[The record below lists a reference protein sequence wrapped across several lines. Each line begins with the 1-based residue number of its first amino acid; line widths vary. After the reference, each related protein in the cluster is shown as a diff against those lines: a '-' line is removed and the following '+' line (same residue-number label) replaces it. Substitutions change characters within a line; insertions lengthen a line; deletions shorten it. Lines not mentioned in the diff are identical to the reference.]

1 MAEKSIKRVNQYKQ
15 MKIIFFTIICVCHTF
30 VSALPTEEPALQEYF
45 TKFEEEIS
53 ASRAL
58 GKEGLDDL
66 GQSLQY
72 LGRGVRSSPDPR
84 VQRCYYQAQDA
95 IISIPGH
102 ARYFTDQLEDM
113 RADKETIYEYY
124 QARGWYFHN
133 TFPHIPSPEMIQV
146 LGHYL
151 DDFRDSNSPNLPL
164 EKRTVMN
171 DASNSNERNRK
182 TPNAWYA
189 SYVLSNIGLRN
200 FPADTEMA
208 SPLSKGSL
216 ENWKNARAWYQEVKA
231 GQRTFSFK
239 GKSVEYRFNP
249 DGTWDTIPIKNPP
262 QDAIIYPTAEV
273 IQALATRKMLEQA
286 QKEAEHAAEQK
297 KIRQAQLMKF
307 GWWLAGIAPIILL
320 GLLWWRKKRDNL

>member
-95 IISIPGH
+95 IISIPGY

-113 RADKETIYEYY
+113 RADKKTIYEYY

-146 LGHYL
+146 LGSYL
-151 DDFRDSNSPNLPL
+151 DDFRDSNSPNLPPEKQTAL
-164 EKRTVMN
+164 ES
-171 DASNSNERNRK
+171 SNSNEMQSK
-182 TPNAWYA
+182 KSNAWYA
-189 SYVLSNIGLRN
+189 SYALSEIGLRD
-200 FPADTEMA
+200 FPPMVSHHLE
-208 SPLSKGSL
+208 GSL
-216 ENWKNARAWYQEVKA
+216 ENWKKARAWYQEVKA

-239 GKSVEYRFNP
+239 GKSVEYRFKP

-262 QDAIIYPTAEV
+262 QDAIIYPTAEALE
-273 IQALATRKMLEQA
+273 ALATRKKLEQA
-286 QKEAEHAAEQK
+286 QIEAEQAAVQK
-297 KIRQAQLMKF
+297 KLRQAQLMKF
-307 GWWLAGIAPIILL
+307 GWWFAGIAPVILL

>member
-1 MAEKSIKRVNQYKQ
+1 
-15 MKIIFFTIICVCHTF
+15 MKIIFITIIF
-30 VSALPTEEPALQEYF
+30 ILVSLASAENTEEFQSQEWY

-53 ASRAL
+53 ASHAK

-66 GQSLQY
+66 GRSLQY
-72 LGRGVRSSPDPR
+72 LGRSVRSSPDPR
-84 VQRCYYQAQDA
+84 WQRCYYLAQDA

-102 ARYFTDQLEDM
+102 AHYFTDQLEAM
-113 RADKETIYEYY
+113 RPTREKSDYHLYRI
-124 QARGWYFHN
+124 WYFYN
-133 TFPHIPSPEMIQV
+133 TFPHIPSPEVIQV
-146 LGHYL
+146 LGPYL

-171 DASNSNERNRK
+171 DANNPNERQRK

-189 SYVLSNIGLRN
+189 SYALSNIGLRD
-200 FPADTEMA
+200 FPADTAMA

-239 GKSVEYRFNP
+239 GKSVEYRFKP

-262 QDAIIYPTAEV
+262 QDAITYPTAEA
-273 IQALATRKMLEQA
+273 IQVFATRKKLELA

-297 KIRQAQLMKF
+297 KLRQAQLMKL
-307 GWWLAGIAPIILL
+307 GWWFAGIAPIILF
-320 GLLWWRKKRDNL
+320 GLLWWRKKRNNLMTH